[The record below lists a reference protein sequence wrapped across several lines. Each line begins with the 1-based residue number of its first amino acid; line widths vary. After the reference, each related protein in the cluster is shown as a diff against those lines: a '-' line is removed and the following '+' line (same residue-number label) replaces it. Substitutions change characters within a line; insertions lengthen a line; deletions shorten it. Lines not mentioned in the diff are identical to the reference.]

1 LWQPGR
7 DAAEL
12 TANGLD
18 GKSKNC
24 HGERCQHE
32 GNDRAWDALSE
43 SWEQQN
49 DQERADAN
57 QQCGPLDASEAIRQQ
72 AHAQYELA
80 WYRRGLEAQE
90 VFNLCRS
97 DEDGNAIR
105 EANGDRARNVFYRR
119 P

>member
-1 LWQPGR
+1 MWQPGR

-18 GKSKNC
+18 GKSKNG
-24 HGERCQHE
+24 HGERSHHE
-32 GNDRAWDALSE
+32 GHARAWDALSE

-49 DQERADAN
+49 DQERTDAN

-80 WYRRGLEAQE
+80 WYRL
-90 VFNLCRS
+90 
-97 DEDGNAIR
+97 
-105 EANGDRARNVFYRR
+105 GDRKSTRLNSSHAL
-119 P
+119 